1 MSSAKCGH
9 LVSSVWPTNFHLQIH
24 IFFPLLFVSVRRE
37 TEDCSKTENLRRI
50 ENIKTIC
57 TYYFFVFVF
66 GYRSECVCVWAGA
79 EDRVFA
85 YYTLFLFWAEQCKRA
100 RTMTAQQRRG
110 KNSKHKW
117 NVYQDVHESR
127 NGRKSKHAPVKS
139 TFLYVLVYGG
149 SPCNSISHHQIVRP
163 NRKWKEERK
172 SNFVEI
178 KDTRTDSPVMH
189 AKSKFH
195 KKRGEKI
202 NHIFHSSFGIM
213 DLALDSTSFTEK
225 VK

>member
-66 GYRSECVCVWAGA
+66 GYRSECVCVCVSGRWRIECLPTTRCFSSELNNANA
-79 EDRVFA
+79 P
-85 YYTLFLFWAEQCKRA
+85 EQW
-100 RTMTAQQRRG
+100 QRNRG
-110 KNSKHKW
+110 EEKI
-117 NVYQDVHESR
+117 YQDVHESR

>member
-1 MSSAKCGH
+1 MRPSRFLCLANEFPSPNPHFLSFALRLCEA
-9 LVSSVWPTNFHLQIH
+9 WDRRLQQNGKFATYRKHKNNLH
-24 IFFPLLFVSVRRE
+24 ILF
-37 TEDCSKTENLRRI
+37 LRFCFRLSQW
-50 ENIKTIC
+50 
-57 TYYFFVFVF
+57 V
-66 GYRSECVCVWAGA
+66 CVCVWAGA